1 MKSMTEPHIDRPD
14 EPILSTAD
22 GYAPQRARWPGLVGV
37 VVVLA
42 VVIAG
47 VMVTNHDDANRASGS
62 PDRSAPATTAPQPP
76 AAEAANPPQ
85 PDNSKGATPAKPA
98 QP

>member
-14 EPILSTAD
+14 EPILSAED
-22 GYAPQRARWPGLVGV
+22 GYAPSRARWPGLVGV
-37 VVVLA
+37 ALVLA

-47 VMVTNHDDANRASGS
+47 VIVTGHDDANRASGS
-62 PDRSAPATTAPQPP
+62 PDRSAPATTPAQSPQ
-76 AAEAANPPQ
+76 AEPTNPPQ
-85 PDNSKGATPAKPA
+85 PDDVKGATPAKPA

>member
-1 MKSMTEPHIDRPD
+1 MKSMPEPHIDRLD

-22 GYAPQRARWPGLVGV
+22 GYAPKRTRWPGVIGV
-37 VVVLA
+37 AVVLA

-47 VMVTNHDDANRASGS
+47 VMVTNHDDANRGNGS
-62 PDRSAPATTAPQPP
+62 PDRSTPATAPAQSPQ
-76 AAEAANPPQ
+76 AEPTNPPQ
-85 PDNSKGATPAKPA
+85 PDDSKGATPTKPA